1 MRKLILLFI
10 AFGWLIPQVTHGYTV
25 DKAVHPYPNASA
37 AGTVQQTVS
46 GSVRDLSGPLAGVSI
61 SVVGGQT
68 ATSTSETGNFRIS
81 VRMGDVLRFTMIGY
95 ASQDVV
101 VSGEIVN
108 VTMEPSDQSLEE
120 VVVVGYGT
128 MRKSD
133 LTGAIVTADIE
144 AFREA
149 PNTNILQSV
158 KGSVPGLQIGQTN
171 QAGAEPSIEIRGRNT
186 LSGNQSVL
194 IVVDGIIYNGRV
206 GDINPID
213 IESVN
218 ILKDASSKAIY
229 GAQAANGV
237 MLITTKNG
245 SRSDKPL
252 ISYSTYLASQT
263 PANEMRLFDA
273 EEKKQI
279 IRDIYYTSSYL
290 GPDFTQPNPD
300 WNFSNTELVPENVR
314 GIEDGVD
321 FDWWGALTD
330 PGFITD
336 HALTVNGGTEKTSYY
351 MSGGFTKQ
359 KGFLMND
366 NYRRNSIRINLSTAV
381 SEWLTIGANTFG
393 AVTDLSGI
401 YPNMGAMALSSP
413 FVTPTDENG
422 EYIIYPTGATNNI
435 NPFIDALAD
444 HKDLKTRVNGTFYG
458 IVKIN
463 QIPGLQ
469 YRMNF
474 GNDFLLDNIYY
485 GSPYSANLSG
495 SVYKRNQQRYDM
507 TFDNILSYDNRFG
520 DHGISATFVAGYQKN
535 QFESTFAEGINIS
548 NIALSYNSLEQAEIQ
563 RINSDAWDETFL
575 YQMGRVNYN
584 YKDTYMITAT
594 LRRDGFSG
602 FSRNNKFAMFPSVGA
617 SWVLSNERFFSVP
630 RLEYL
635 KLRATYGVNGNMTA
649 RYSSLAR
656 ITTDEG
662 SRYVFGDG
670 AGTSMGQSMGSLAN
684 DNLSWEKTAG
694 MNAGLDFSM
703 FGNRVGGSIDYF
715 NTETTHLLWNVVIP
729 QITGFSTISSNVGR
743 LRNEGIEVILS
754 TTPVRTNNIEW
765 DVNLNFGR
773 NTNKILSLLG
783 EDRDNDGRED
793 DLVGSNLFIGK
804 SIGTIYHYEIDGI
817 WQIDDD
823 VMTGYHPGTYRI
835 VDQDGDGRITADN
848 DRVFLGRTEPAY
860 TVGLQSAFS
869 FKNITFRFFVN
880 AIQGGKDG
888 YLGANAPYSGHS
900 TGTAANLNG
909 FNYDMWSISN
919 PTGKYPISWTVP
931 QIVPTP
937 YFSRSFV
944 RLQDI
949 SLSYEFDS
957 SWIKRIGLQSL
968 RLNVSGKNLL
978 TLTNWEGWD
987 PETGQGINSNAYPV
1001 MKSYNVGLEL
1011 SL

>member
-1 MRKLILLFI
+1 MRKLILLI
-10 AFGWLIPQVTHGYTV
+10 IVLGWALPQMTHGYTV
-25 DKAVHPYPNASA
+25 EKAVASNPDA
-37 AGTVQQTVS
+37 SSAGMVQQTVS
-46 GSVRDLSGPLAGVSI
+46 GIVRDLSGPLAGVSI
-61 SVVGGQT
+61 SVVGSQT
-68 ATSTSETGNFRIS
+68 ATSTSETGNYRIS
-81 VRMGDVLRFTMIGY
+81 VRMGEILRFTMIGY
-95 ASQDVV
+95 ESQDVV

-108 VTMEPSDQSLEE
+108 ITMEPSDQSLEE

-158 KGSVPGLQIGQTN
+158 KGTVPGLQIGQTN

-213 IESVN
+213 IASVN

-237 MLITTKNG
+237 MLITTKSG
-245 SRSDKPL
+245 RRADKPV

-263 PANEMRLFDA
+263 PTADMRLFNA

-290 GPDFTQPNPD
+290 GPDYTLPNPD
-300 WNFSNTELVPENVR
+300 WDFSNTELVPENVR

-336 HALTVNGGTEKTSYY
+336 HALTVNGGTERTSYY
-351 MSGGFTKQ
+351 ISGGFTKQ

-366 NYRRNSIRINLSTAV
+366 NYKRNSVRINLNTDIS
-381 SEWLTIGANTFG
+381 SWLTIGANTFG
-393 AVTDLSGI
+393 TVTDLSGV
-401 YPNMGAMALSSP
+401 YPNMGAIPWGSP
-413 FVTPTDENG
+413 FVTPQDENG
-422 EYIIYPTGATNNI
+422 EYIIYPTGATNAI

-444 HKDLKTRVNGTFYG
+444 HKDLRTRINGTFYG

-463 QIPGLQ
+463 QIPGLE
-469 YRMNF
+469 YRVNL

-495 SVYKRNQQRYDM
+495 SVYKRNQQRYDL

-520 DHGISATFVAGYQKN
+520 DHGVSATFVAGYQKN
-535 QFESTFAEGINIS
+535 QFESTFAEGINVS

-563 RINSDAWDETFL
+563 RINSDAWDEKFL

-584 YKDTYMITAT
+584 YKDTYMLTAT
-594 LRRDGFSG
+594 LRRDGYSG
-602 FSRNNKFAMFPSVGA
+602 FSRNNKFALFPSLGA

-630 RLEYL
+630 KLEYL

-656 ITTDEG
+656 VTTDEG

-670 AGTSMGQSMGSLAN
+670 SGTAMGQSMGSLAN

-694 MNAGLDFSM
+694 MNAGLDFSL
-703 FGNRVGGSIDYF
+703 FNNRIGGSIDYF
-715 NTETTHLLWNVVIP
+715 NTETTDLLWNVVLP
-729 QITGFSTISSNVGR
+729 QITGFSAISSNVGR
-743 LRNEGIEVILS
+743 LRNKGVEVILS
-754 TTPVRTNNIEW
+754 TTPIRTNNIEW
-765 DVNLNFGR
+765 DVNLNFGK

-793 DLVGSNLFIGK
+793 DLVGSNLFIGR

-817 WQIDDD
+817 WQLGDD

-848 DRVFLGRTEPAY
+848 DRVPLGSTEPAY
-860 TVGLQSAFS
+860 TFGIQSAFS
-869 FKNITFRFFVN
+869 FKNFTFRFFIN
-880 AIQGGKDG
+880 SIQGGKDG
-888 YLGANAPYSGHS
+888 YLGANAPRSPTS
-900 TGTAANLNG
+900 TGTIANLNA
-909 FNYDMWSISN
+909 FKYDMWSISN
-919 PTGKYPISWTVP
+919 PDGKYPASWIEP
-931 QIVPTP
+931 QITPTP
-937 YFSRSFV
+937 YFSRSFI

-949 SLSYEFDS
+949 SLTYQFNN
-957 SWIKRIGLQSL
+957 SWLERVGLHNL

-978 TLTNWEGWD
+978 TFSNWEGWD
-987 PETGQGINSNAYPV
+987 PETGQGINSSAHPV
-1001 MKSYNVGLEL
+1001 MKSFNVGLEL